1 MDLPFGRLVT
11 GCFLAEEP
19 FGISDRRLEG
29 HSGRDL
35 PEDTMGLGP
44 LSRGYPLSRDPRPA
58 HGGPRV
64 PRPHGGSSEVLAKI
78 QPCEMGRG
86 SHHPHP
92 TPPAGCWAA
101 MKGEC
106 LGLGNGL
113 LLSQKII
120 VGVGRDL

>member
-29 HSGRDL
+29 HSERDL

-44 LSRGYPLSRDPRPA
+44 LSQGYALSRDPRPA

-78 QPCEMGRG
+78 QPCEMGGGGVPPSPSHPSSRMLG
-86 SHHPHP
+86 SDEGRVFG
-92 TPPAGCWAA
+92 AGEWAVA
-101 MKGEC
+101 
-106 LGLGNGL
+106 GLENHR
-113 LLSQKII
+113 I
-120 VGVGRDL
+120 RE